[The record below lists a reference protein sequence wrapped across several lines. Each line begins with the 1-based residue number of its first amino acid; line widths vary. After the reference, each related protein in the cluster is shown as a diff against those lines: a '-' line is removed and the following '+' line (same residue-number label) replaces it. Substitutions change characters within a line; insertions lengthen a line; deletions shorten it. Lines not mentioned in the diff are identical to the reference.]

1 MHVFYHIQQN
11 KTKKKKNLP
20 GNTKTIVGHP
30 EDPENF
36 FSSIQE
42 FRFSWTA
49 VNFGPYPEF

>member
-1 MHVFYHIQQN
+1 MHVFYHIKQN
-11 KTKKKKNLP
+11 KTKKKKKRNLP

-42 FRFSWTA
+42 FRFS
-49 VNFGPYPEF
+49 